1 MAEPPGI
8 FDTFEIKGIRL
19 RSRALRSSLGGR
31 LAYYDGTPTPAWRN
45 FERRFAR
52 AENRLGAIIS
62 ATIGV
67 DDRRLS
73 PLEYPKI
80 GGSRSLEP
88 LASGVRA
95 VQAEGCRYIVQLG
108 DPGGHTHTSLFP
120 EEADGKSASAWID
133 GYYGYRNVTSP
144 MTLDE
149 IAAEVQAFRNAAAL
163 VKAAGA
169 DGVEVTA
176 SKGYILH
183 QFLNPATN
191 RRRDAYGGSVQNR
204 FRLLSEVVAAVRD
217 TVGSDYLLGVR
228 LSASDF
234 NWLPFPNLRWPPVWP
249 PRDYFCG
256 NTTRTTLRYG
266 EWLADLGVDYL
277 HIDSGFGFVNP
288 KGSPGRYPFEGLRLF
303 SNSARHLSTKAWW
316 RALLLNS
323 VPKLLAQAVL
333 GTGWRYVPAANAEF
347 ARAFKQRLKIPIIAN
362 GGFQE
367 RDVIDR
373 ALHSGACDLVAI
385 GRPLLANPDLLQYLA
400 ANEKPPKPCTWCNQ
414 CCTRTAVLPLGCYD
428 VSRFNNNV
436 AAMQE
441 QILQW
446 SADSARDRR

>member
-1 MAEPPGI
+1 MAGTPGI
-8 FDTFEIKGIRL
+8 FDEFVIKDVTL
-19 RSRALRSSLGGR
+19 RSRVLRSSLGGR

-45 FERRFAR
+45 FERRFAL

-80 GGSRSLEP
+80 GDRYSIEP

-120 EEADGKSASAWID
+120 EDADGKSASAWID
-133 GYYGYRNVTSP
+133 GYYGYRSVTTP
-144 MTLDE
+144 MTLAE
-149 IAAEVQAFRNAAAL
+149 IAAEVEAFRAAATL
-163 VKAAGA
+163 VKDAGA

-176 SKGYILH
+176 SKGYIIH

-191 RRRDAYGGSVQNR
+191 RRRDAYGGSVENR
-204 FRLLSEVVAAVRD
+204 FRLLKEVVTAVRAA
-217 TVGSDYLLGVR
+217 VGSDYLFGVR
-228 LSASDF
+228 LAAADF

-256 NTTRTTLRYG
+256 NTLRTTLRYG
-266 EWLADLGVDYL
+266 EWLTDLGVDYL

-288 KGSPGRYPFEGLRLF
+288 KGSPGPYPFEGLRLF

-316 RALLLNS
+316 RAVLLNAM
-323 VPKLLAQAVL
+323 PKRLAQTLL
-333 GTGWRYVPAANAEF
+333 GTGWRFVPAANAEF
-347 ARAFKQRLKIPIIAN
+347 ARAFKRRLNIPIIAN

-367 RDVIDR
+367 RGVIEG
-373 ALHSGACDLVAI
+373 ALQSGACDLVAI

-400 ANEKPPKPCTWCNQ
+400 AYTVPPKPCTWCSQ

-428 VSRFNNNV
+428 ASRFDNNV
-436 AAMQE
+436 EAMQK
-441 QILQW
+441 QILLW
-446 SADSARDRR
+446 SSDSAA